1 MTDPP
6 HQVLWSFPTRVVLGE
21 GSAAQCGIEAQQ
33 LGSKRVLLVSDRGV
47 ERAGLLDSIRAALK
61 ESGLACELAL
71 DVSSNP
77 LEAEVLGAARIFDGF
92 EADLVLGVGGGSV
105 LDVAKLVRLAVT
117 HPGPLAQYDD
127 ATGGS
132 AKIAGPLP
140 PMIAIP
146 TTAGTGSEVGRS
158 GVVTIQA
165 TKRKTVIF
173 SPLLMPNVAILD
185 PIMTRTMPPAMTAA
199 TGMDALTHCIEA
211 YASIGDHPMAD
222 AIALGGIRLC
232 HRSLKA
238 ATHDGD
244 DLEARGDMLK
254 AAMMGAVAFQK
265 GLGACHSLAHPL
277 SAELGMHHGLANAI
291 CLPSVLDFNRVAV
304 PDRIAEIARHL
315 GVRADDESTLSFEC
329 AGAVRALRKS
339 IGLPSN
345 LQSQGVLEKDL
356 PRLAALAFADPCHQL
371 NPRRCT
377 EDDLLA
383 LYKASFGDG

>member
-1 MTDPP
+1 MTDT
-6 HQVLWSFPTRVVLGE
+6 QSLVFWSFPTRVVLGE
-21 GSAAQCGIEAQQ
+21 GAAAQCANEAHR
-33 LGSKRVLLVSDRGV
+33 LGAKRVLLVSDRGV
-47 ERAGLLDSIRAALK
+47 EKAGLLGSIR
-61 ESGLACELAL
+61 SAL
-71 DVSSNP
+71 DAAGLPHESALDISSNP
-77 LEAEVLGAARIFDGF
+77 LESEVLGAARVYESFD
-92 EADLVLGVGGGSV
+92 ADLLLGVGGGSV
-105 LDVAKLVRLAVT
+105 LDVAKLIRLAVT

-127 ATGGS
+127 AIGGS

-165 TKRKTVIF
+165 TNRKTVIF
-173 SPLLMPNVAILD
+173 SPLLLPDVAILD
-185 PIMTRTMPPAMTAA
+185 PVMTRTMPPGMTAA
-199 TGMDALTHCIEA
+199 TGMDALTHCVEA

-222 AIALGGIRLC
+222 AIALGGLRLC

-238 ATHDGD
+238 AIHDGN
-244 DLEARGDMLK
+244 DLKAREDMLK

-291 CLPSVLDFNRVAV
+291 CLPAVLDFNRVAV
-304 PDRIAEIARHL
+304 PERIAEIARQL
-315 GVRADDESTLSFEC
+315 GVRGSDEGTLAFEC

-339 IGLPSN
+339 IGLPSD
-345 LQSQGVLEKDL
+345 LRSQGVHESDL
-356 PRLAALAFADPCHQL
+356 PRLAALSFADPCHQL

-377 EDDLLA
+377 EGDLLA
-383 LYKASFGDG
+383 LYKASFDDG

>member
-1 MTDPP
+1 MTDT
-6 HQVLWSFPTRVVLGE
+6 QSLVVWSFPTRVVLGE
-21 GSAAQCGIEAQQ
+21 GAAAQCANEAHR
-33 LGSKRVLLVSDRGV
+33 LGASRVLLVSDRGV
-47 ERAGLLDSIRAALK
+47 EKAGLLGSIRN
-61 ESGLACELAL
+61 AL
-71 DVSSNP
+71 DAAGLPHESALDISSNP
-77 LEAEVLGAARIFDGF
+77 LESEVLGAARVYESFD
-92 EADLVLGVGGGSV
+92 ADLLLGVGGGSV
-105 LDVAKLVRLAVT
+105 LDVAKLIRLAVT

-127 ATGGS
+127 AIGGS

-165 TKRKTVIF
+165 TNRKTVIF
-173 SPLLMPNVAILD
+173 SPLLLPDVAILD
-185 PIMTRTMPPAMTAA
+185 PVMTRTMPAGMTAA
-199 TGMDALTHCIEA
+199 TGMDALTHCVEA

-222 AIALGGIRLC
+222 AIALGGLRLC
-232 HRSLKA
+232 HRSLKT
-238 ATHDGD
+238 ATHDGN
-244 DLEARGDMLK
+244 DLKAREDMLK

-291 CLPSVLDFNRVAV
+291 CLPAVLDFNRVAV
-304 PDRIAEIARHL
+304 PERIAEIARQL
-315 GVRADDESTLSFEC
+315 GVRGSDEGTLAFEC

-339 IGLPSN
+339 IGLPSD
-345 LQSQGVLEKDL
+345 LASQGVQESDL

-383 LYKASFGDG
+383 LYKASVDDG